1 MTILKKFL
9 SRKKYLFLFMGIL
22 TLIGILVGLYL
33 SFKNIDILKDNVYY
47 YVNNRQNLQFNYI
60 YIHFFFLV
68 ISFIGSFFI
77 IGLPLLCTL
86 IFYQG
91 LSLGFL
97 LGIFSL
103 TLSIKGL
110 VYAIIF
116 FTVTQLFYL
125 IILYFFFIKCFNI
138 TRKTIGKMIY
148 KTNPTNYLVSMTTS
162 CGLLILLQTLYDF
175 FLLLFNKPILNV
187 FAFLLEI

>member
-22 TLIGILVGLYL
+22 TLIGTLVGLYL
-33 SFKNIDILKDNVYY
+33 SFKNINILKDNVYY
-47 YVNNRQNLQFNYI
+47 YINNRQNLQFNYI

-103 TLSIKGL
+103 TLSIKGF

-138 TRKTIGKMIY
+138 TRKTIGKIIY
-148 KTNPTNYLVSMTTS
+148 KTNPTNYLVSMTKC

>member
-22 TLIGILVGLYL
+22 TLIGTLVGLYL
-33 SFKNIDILKDNVYY
+33 SFKNINILKDNVYY
-47 YVNNRQNLQFNYI
+47 YINNRQNLQFNYI

-103 TLSIKGL
+103 TLSIKGF
-110 VYAIIF
+110 VYSIIF

-138 TRKTIGKMIY
+138 TRKTIGKIIY
-148 KTNPTNYLVSMTTS
+148 KTNPTNYLVSMTKS

>member
-47 YVNNRQNLQFNYI
+47 YINNRQNLQFNYI

>member
-22 TLIGILVGLYL
+22 TLIGTLVGLYL
-33 SFKNIDILKDNVYY
+33 SFKNINILKDNVYY
-47 YVNNRQNLQFNYI
+47 YINNRHNLQFNYI

-103 TLSIKGL
+103 TLSIKGF

-138 TRKTIGKMIY
+138 TRKTIGKIIY
-148 KTNPTNYLVSMTTS
+148 KTNPTNYLVSMTKS

>member
-22 TLIGILVGLYL
+22 TLIGTLVGLYL
-33 SFKNIDILKDNVYY
+33 SFKNINILKDNVYY
-47 YVNNRQNLQFNYI
+47 YINNRQNLQFNYI

-103 TLSIKGL
+103 TLSIKGF

-116 FTVTQLFYL
+116 FSVTQLFYL
-125 IILYFFFIKCFNI
+125 IILSFFFIKCFNI
-138 TRKTIGKMIY
+138 TRKTIGKIIY
-148 KTNPTNYLVSMTTS
+148 KTNPTNYLVSMTKS
-162 CGLLILLQTLYDF
+162 CGLLILLQILYDF

>member
-22 TLIGILVGLYL
+22 TLIGTLVGLYL
-33 SFKNIDILKDNVYY
+33 SFKNINILKDNVYY
-47 YVNNRQNLQFNYI
+47 YINNHQNLQFNYI

-103 TLSIKGL
+103 TLSIKGF

-138 TRKTIGKMIY
+138 TRKTIGKIIY
-148 KTNPTNYLVSMTTS
+148 KTNPTNYLVSMTKS

>member
-9 SRKKYLFLFMGIL
+9 SRKKYLFLFMVIL
-22 TLIGILVGLYL
+22 TLIGTLVGLYL
-33 SFKNIDILKDNVYY
+33 SFKNINILKDNVYY
-47 YVNNRQNLQFNYI
+47 YINNRQNLQFNYI

-103 TLSIKGL
+103 TLSIKGF

-138 TRKTIGKMIY
+138 TRKTIGKIIY
-148 KTNPTNYLVSMTTS
+148 KTNPTNYLVSMTKS

>member
-22 TLIGILVGLYL
+22 TLIGTLVGLYL

-47 YVNNRQNLQFNYI
+47 YINNRQNLQFNYI

-116 FTVTQLFYL
+116 FAVTQLFYL

-138 TRKTIGKMIY
+138 TRKTIGKIIY
-148 KTNPTNYLVSMTTS
+148 KTNPTNYLVSMTKS

>member
-22 TLIGILVGLYL
+22 TLIGTLVGLYL

-47 YVNNRQNLQFNYI
+47 YINNRQNLQFNYI

-103 TLSIKGL
+103 TLSIKGF
-110 VYAIIF
+110 VYSIIF

-138 TRKTIGKMIY
+138 TRKTIGKIIY
-148 KTNPTNYLVSMTTS
+148 KINPTNYLVSMTKS
-162 CGLLILLQTLYDF
+162 CGLLILLQILYDF

>member
-22 TLIGILVGLYL
+22 TLIGTLVGLYL
-33 SFKNIDILKDNVYY
+33 SFKNINILKDNVYY
-47 YVNNRQNLQFNYI
+47 YINNRQNLQFNYI

-103 TLSIKGL
+103 TLSIKGF

-138 TRKTIGKMIY
+138 TRKAIGKIIY
-148 KTNPTNYLVSMTTS
+148 KTNPTNYLVSMTKS